1 MTGFVIRKIL
11 RTLFTLFLVV
21 TFVFFVLRLTGDP
34 VSAMMPDDT
43 DPAILDELRKQWGL
57 DRPLGIQYVEYWR
70 NLFQGDFGNA
80 YRDGRPALEIVA
92 ERIPATLKLTL
103 TAFAFI
109 VIAGFPLG
117 IVAAVKRG
125 TAIDRGIMTISV
137 TGFSLPNFFLGILL
151 IFLLSVTFRLLP
163 AYGSDHW
170 YNLIMP
176 VITLGTAGAAVIARF
191 VRSSMLEVLNSPYI
205 RACRARGMTEREIIW
220 TVALPN
226 ASIPTITIL
235 GFMVGTI
242 IGGSI
247 VTETVFAW
255 PGIGRLLIDA
265 VTSRELAVVQTVVMM
280 TAASM
285 VFANLAVDLLYLVI
299 DPRRRYASG
308 TGEQ

>member
-1 MTGFVIRKIL
+1 MTGFVIRKLL

-57 DRPLGIQYVEYWR
+57 DRPLGVQYLEYWF
-70 NLFQGDFGNA
+70 NLLQGDFGNA
-80 YRDGRPALEIVA
+80 YRDGRPAIEIVA
-92 ERIPATLKLTL
+92 ERVPATLKLTL

-117 IVAAVKRG
+117 IFAAVNRG
-125 TAIDRGIMTISV
+125 TAIDRGIMTLSV

-151 IFLLSVTFRLLP
+151 IFLLSVTLRWLP

-191 VRSSMLEVLNSPYI
+191 VRSSMLEVLNAPYI
-205 RACRARGMTEREIIW
+205 RACRARGMTERAIIW

-226 ASIPTITIL
+226 AAIPTITIM
-235 GFMVGTI
+235 GFMVGTL

-265 VTSRELAVVQTVVMM
+265 VTARELAVVQTVVMI

-308 TGEQ
+308 TGE

>member
-1 MTGFVIRKIL
+1 MTGFVFRKLL

-57 DRPLGIQYVEYWR
+57 DRPLGVQYLEYWF
-70 NLFQGDFGNA
+70 NLLQGDFGNA
-80 YRDGRPALEIVA
+80 YRDGRPAIEIVA
-92 ERIPATLKLTL
+92 ERVPATLKLTL

-117 IVAAVKRG
+117 IFAAVNRG

-151 IFLLSVTFRLLP
+151 IFLLSVTLRWLP

-191 VRSSMLEVLNSPYI
+191 VRSSMLEVLNAPYI
-205 RACRARGMTEREIIW
+205 RACRARGMTERAIIW

-226 ASIPTITIL
+226 AAIPTITIM
-235 GFMVGTI
+235 GFMVGTL

-265 VTSRELAVVQTVVMM
+265 VTARELAVVQTVVMI

-308 TGEQ
+308 TGE